1 MFLDTVNRPPHRI
14 TTAAETEDGR
24 PSQTQNTQ
32 ISPTQ
37 HGIAMTGGHI
47 LDRRATERSSRPASP
62 GPTGPGI
69 LRTSFNRSPSSVR
82 IP

>member
-14 TTAAETEDGR
+14 TTAAEAEDGG

-37 HGIAMTGGHI
+37 HGIAMAGGHI
-47 LDRRATERSSRPASP
+47 RDRCATERSSRPASP
-62 GPTGPGI
+62 EPTGPGI
-69 LRTSFNRSPSSVR
+69 LRTSFTRSSS
-82 IP
+82 P